1 MITLRPDQQAVKD
14 AVYAGWSSGCSNM
27 MAVMPTGSGKS
38 ILTTDIIQDGH
49 RQGMTEIVMA
59 HRNEL
64 VGQMSVHVAR
74 RGIKH
79 RIIGSKTTI
88 AGVIQEHRAE
98 FGRSFVNPDAKCA
111 VGSVQ
116 TIVARATE
124 LKQWAAQVDRWTLD
138 EAHHGLEKPTP
149 NIWGKAIRMF
159 TNARGLGVTACPS
172 RADGMGLGSH
182 ADGVFDDMV
191 IGQPMRWLIDHGS
204 LSDYE
209 IACPE
214 SDLAGLID
222 DADFAAS
229 GDLNPKKGRLASQQS
244 HIVGD
249 VVEEYQRRAM
259 GRRAICFATDVETA
273 NDMAARFNACGI
285 PSASVS
291 AKTDAMVRRDMI
303 RRFKDGRIWVLVNV
317 DLFDEGFD
325 LPACDVVIMA
335 RPTGSLNK
343 YLQMCGRAMRIDPA
357 NPAKVALIIDHVSNW
372 KRHGLPD
379 KPRTWTLDRRDKRA
393 KKAPDPD
400 DIPLTSCRECSR
412 PYERVLPACPY
423 CGAEPP
429 LPDPR
434 ARTIEQVDG
443 DLMLL
448 DRAKLAEMR
457 AAMILEAPADMETR
471 VAMAAGPVAGAGA
484 RNRQMAKIGAQ
495 TRLREA
501 IEQWAGIRRHMGET
515 DQMIHRRFWHATGMD
530 VMSALA
536 ADRDRGDFEAMSQT
550 VEGWYN
556 G

>member
-1 MITLRPDQQAVKD
+1 MIQLRPYQQQIKQGVLDAWADGSHVTLAV
-14 AVYAGWSSGCSNM
+14 C
-27 MAVMPTGSGKS
+27 PTGGGKS
-38 ILTTDIIQDGH
+38 LIMSDLIMDGDRAGMVQCVAAH
-49 RQGMTEIVMA
+49 RQ
-59 HRNEL
+59 EL
-64 VGQMSVHVAR
+64 VSQMSLHVAR

-79 RIIGSKTTI
+79 RIIASKNTI
-88 AGVIQEHRAE
+88 AQITREHRVE
-98 FGRSFVNPDAKCA
+98 FNGRSFVSPDARCA
-111 VGSVQ
+111 VASVQ
-116 TIVARATE
+116 TLSARQESIGA
-124 LKQWAAQVDRWTLD
+124 WAAQVNRFYGDEGHHYLNRNTFGAAHSMFAGAQTL
-138 EAHHGLEKPTP
+138 L
-149 NIWGKAIRMF
+149 
-159 TNARGLGVTACPS
+159 VTATPS

-182 ADGVFDDMV
+182 ADGIVDQMV
-191 IGQPMRWLIDHGS
+191 AGPSMRWLIDNGA
-204 LSDYE
+204 LADYE

-214 SDLAGLID
+214 SDLVVGD
-222 DADFAAS
+222 EDFATS
-229 GDLNPKKGRLASQQS
+229 GDLSPKKGRLASKQS

-249 VVEEYQRRAM
+249 VTQEYTKRAF
-259 GRRAICFATDVETA
+259 GKRALCFATDVETA
-273 NDMAARFNACGI
+273 GEMAQDFNAHGI
-285 PSASVS
+285 PAAAVS
-291 AKTDAMVRRDMI
+291 AKTPENIRFDMI
-303 RRFKDGRIWVLVNV
+303 RRFRDGQIWVLVNV
-317 DLFDEGFD
+317 DLFGEGFD
-325 LPACDVVIMA
+325 LPACEVVIMA
-335 RPTGSLNK
+335 RPTQSLAV
-343 YLQMCGRAMRIDPA
+343 YMQQFGRALRPA
-357 NPAKVALIIDHVSNW
+357 PGKTHGLIIDHVSNW

-530 VMSALA
+530 VMTALA
-536 ADRDRGDFEAMSQT
+536 ADRDRGDYESMSQI